1 VRYRITSAA
10 EGRTVLTLA
19 APERA
24 SLVTLLVLIGLFCLL
39 TGLAYA
45 LPDGGKADPLR
56 ALFFIGFGLF
66 CFCAMFFAVAG
77 IPFPK
82 RLVFDDPTG
91 WLYAEI
97 SRGKPERAVP
107 YGGIAGFSLREA
119 RRDTMNLHSAG
130 IDIRMGGRWEL
141 YAARRPD
148 APKRFLDALSSS
160 VHLGSPTLGD
170 PPAPLEMKETRF
182 ADGKRRFEWSR
193 RARALPLAASLVTLI
208 SFSAAFAGIRPLASG
223 AGAYLI
229 AFSFLVVLLSA
240 TAVGAIRAA
249 GERVRVEVDPGS
261 VSWRRRSL
269 FAREKGFT
277 VPTSDIRAADLSS
290 SFARMESAVS
300 LLRAEDLER
309 FNSYRQGTLP
319 PLEAMRIPAFLRSL
333 RRIDVSALGLGD
345 RVLLAEAIRSLLR
358 E

>member
-1 VRYRITSAA
+1 MRYRITSAA
-10 EGRTVLTLA
+10 EDRTILRLVV
-19 APERA
+19 PERA
-24 SLVTLLVLIGLFCLL
+24 SLVILLVLVGLFCLV
-39 TGLAYA
+39 TGLAYT
-45 LPDGGKADPLR
+45 LPDGGNADPLR

-66 CFCAMFFAVAG
+66 CFCAIFFMAAG
-77 IPFPK
+77 IPIPK
-82 RLVFDDPTG
+82 RLIFDDSTG

-97 SRGKPERAVP
+97 SRGRLEKAIP
-107 YGGIAGFSLREA
+107 YGGIAGFSLAEA

-141 YAARRPD
+141 YAARRSE
-148 APKRFLDALSSS
+148 APKRFLDALASS

-170 PPAPLEMKETRF
+170 PPSPLEMKENRF
-182 ADGKRRFEWSR
+182 AGGKRRFEWKR

-208 SFSAAFAGIRPLASG
+208 SFSAAFVGIKPLASG
-223 AGAYLI
+223 VGAYIVAL
-229 AFSFLVVLLSA
+229 SFLVVLLSA
-240 TAVGAIRAA
+240 AVIGALRAA
-249 GERVRVEVDPGS
+249 GERIRVEVDSGS
-261 VSWRRRSL
+261 VSWWRSSL
-269 FAREKGFT
+269 FVREKGFAIR
-277 VPTSDIRAADLSS
+277 TSDIRAADLSF

-309 FNSYRQGTLP
+309 FSRYRQGTLS
-319 PLEAMRIPAFLRSL
+319 PLEAMRIPGFLRAL